1 MFASTH
7 LPVPEP
13 FGDTI
18 VHYNSQQQGFISEMS
33 TCDWNDA
40 NVGASNG
47 PSAIFIPSSLL
58 NYTASASSRQSL
70 RLHETNF
77 IEEDEDLETD
87 NGEPEGHHHQHHH
100 HLSGSTLGINSR
112 TSASSV
118 HHHHPL
124 PGGGTSQLLQST
136 GWI

>member
-58 NYTASASSRQSL
+58 NYTASASRQSL

-77 IEEDEDLETD
+77 CEEDEDLEGD
-87 NGEPEGHHHQHHH
+87 NGELEGHP
-100 HLSGSTLGINSR
+100 SGSTLGINSR
-112 TSASSV
+112 APSSSV
-118 HHHHPL
+118 HHRHQ
-124 PGGGTSQLLQST
+124 GGTSQLLQSS